1 MRKRRMTRRKRKF
14 LLIWKRLR
22 PYPKRPDK
30 IKKFI
35 QNICRF

>member
-22 PYPKRPDK
+22 LYLKRPDK